1 MSTKKPE
8 LEIKV
13 TRDLPEL
20 PKIHRLEAAAII
32 LAE

>member
-1 MSTKKPE
+1 MSTKKRQ

-13 TRDLPEL
+13 TGDLPEL
-20 PKIHRLEAAAII
+20 PKIHLGKAAAII